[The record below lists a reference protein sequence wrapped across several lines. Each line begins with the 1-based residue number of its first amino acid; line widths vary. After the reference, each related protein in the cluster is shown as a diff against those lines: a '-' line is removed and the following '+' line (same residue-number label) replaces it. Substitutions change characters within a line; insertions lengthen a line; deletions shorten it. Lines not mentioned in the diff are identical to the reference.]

1 MLVEDQRLA
10 DAVECA
16 LRCGAVEAEALEAT
30 SRSFEVEVSRGEI
43 ETLASATAR
52 GMGVRLFTPDKRMG
66 FAYTTSSDEPVE
78 TTVRNA
84 WNNAASNDPEPHG
97 GICRETGLLDVDWSA
112 QAPASVPVETRI
124 AFAKDLERATL
135 AADPRITMV
144 ERATYSDSLVDF
156 ALVNSAGV
164 RRRYRNAYF
173 SCSADAVA
181 AREGVDSENGWEFD
195 LASTFDGLRPEWVA
209 RSCAQDATRKLGGKP
224 CATGAMPVVLDRA
237 VATRFLALLASAF
250 RADNVLKGKSLF
262 AGRAGE
268 SVGAD
273 CITIVD
279 QNDCLEAVGRAPF
292 DGEGTPARRT
302 VLVEKGCLRGYL
314 HNVQTA
320 SEMGERPTANAARGF
335 SSPPEVGPSNLF
347 IAPGVAAQDDL
358 FAKASRGLYVTQA
371 LGMHSANPIS
381 GDFSFGVT
389 GLLFEAGELTTPVRG
404 VTIAGNL
411 RPLLNAVAAVGNDLR
426 FLGSCGAPSLLI
438 SELVVSG
445 E

>member
-1 MLVEDQRLA
+1 MEDQRLA

-66 FAYTTSSDEPVE
+66 FAYTTASDEPVE

-237 VATRFLALLASAF
+237 VATGSRPARL
-250 RADNVLKGKSLF
+250 SLP
-262 AGRAGE
+262 GRQRPQRQILVRGPRRE

-279 QNDCLEAVGRAPF
+279 QNDCLEAVGRAVRRGGHPGPA
-292 DGEGTPARRT
+292 DCPRREGLSAGVSAQRANR
-302 VLVEKGCLRGYL
+302 VRD
-314 HNVQTA
+314 
-320 SEMGERPTANAARGF
+320 GERPTANAARGF

-347 IAPGVAAQDDL
+347 IAP
-358 FAKASRGLYVTQA
+358 ASRLR
-371 LGMHSANPIS
+371 
-381 GDFSFGVT
+381 
-389 GLLFEAGELTTPVRG
+389 TTCSRR
-404 VTIAGNL
+404 
-411 RPLLNAVAAVGNDLR
+411 RPAA
-426 FLGSCGAPSLLI
+426 CM
-438 SELVVSG
+438 
-445 E
+445 